1 MDKTNPTIPED
12 GVVETPVVSDPP
24 AEEPTEVT
32 TPAPVADDED
42 TIILV
47 KVDGC
52 SKLAV
57 RSKPK
62 KPTAGKP
69 DNMVAAVERGEIG
82 RIDGKE
88 TGEFVKV
95 VFNNGVKGYAMKKYL
110 VEI

>member
-1 MDKTNPTIPED
+1 MDKTTPTIPED
-12 GVVETPVVSDPP
+12 DVIETPAVPDPP
-24 AEEPTEVT
+24 AEEPEEVQT
-32 TPAPVADDED
+32 AAPVADEED

-69 DNMVAAVERGEIG
+69 DNTVAIVERGEIG

-88 TGEFVKV
+88 SGEFVKV
-95 VFNNGVKGYAMKKYL
+95 VFNNGAKGYAMKKYL